1 MRNTQTVFP
10 NGVDELQFYSDI
22 SIDQVSIMENYLRL
36 LNSGNYTSASEY
48 LKNSG
53 VFYYGAWFLNMM
65 ENRLRTIGN
74 YLTNLEDL
82 ELVTYSDSE
91 PSESEVFD
99 GMNWIS

>member
-10 NGVDELQFYSDI
+10 NGVDELQFFSDI
-22 SIDQVSIMENYLRL
+22 SIDQVPIMENYLRL

-82 ELVTYSDSE
+82 NLVTYSDSE
-91 PSESEVFD
+91 PSESELFD

>member
-82 ELVTYSDSE
+82 NLVTYSDSE

-99 GMNWIS
+99 GMNWIR

>member
-10 NGVDELQFYSDI
+10 NGVDELQFFSDI
-22 SIDQVSIMENYLRL
+22 SIDQVPIMENYLRL
-36 LNSGNYTSASEY
+36 LNSENYTSASEY

-82 ELVTYSDSE
+82 NLVTYSDSE

-99 GMNWIS
+99 GMNWIG

>member
-10 NGVDELQFYSDI
+10 NGVDELQFFSDI
-22 SIDQVSIMENYLRL
+22 SIDQVPIMENYLRL

-99 GMNWIS
+99 GMNWIL

>member
-22 SIDQVSIMENYLRL
+22 SIDQVPIMENYLRL
-36 LNSGNYTSASEY
+36 LNSENYTSASEY

-82 ELVTYSDSE
+82 KLVTYSDSE

-99 GMNWIS
+99 GMNWIH

>member
-10 NGVDELQFYSDI
+10 NGVDELQFFSDI
-22 SIDQVSIMENYLRL
+22 SIDQVPIMENYLRL

-82 ELVTYSDSE
+82 NLVTYSDSE

>member
-10 NGVDELQFYSDI
+10 NGVDELQFFSDI
-22 SIDQVSIMENYLRL
+22 SIDQVPIMENYLRL

-65 ENRLRTIGN
+65 ENRLRAIGN

-91 PSESEVFD
+91 PSELEVFD

>member
-10 NGVDELQFYSDI
+10 NGVDELQFFSDI
-22 SIDQVSIMENYLRL
+22 SIDQVPIMENYLRL

-91 PSESEVFD
+91 PSETEVFD
-99 GMNWIS
+99 GMNWIR

>member
-22 SIDQVSIMENYLRL
+22 SIDQVPIMENYLRL

-74 YLTNLEDL
+74 YLTNLADL

>member
-10 NGVDELQFYSDI
+10 NGVDELQFFSDI
-22 SIDQVSIMENYLRL
+22 SIDQVPIMENYLRL

-99 GMNWIS
+99 

>member
-10 NGVDELQFYSDI
+10 NGVDELQFFSDI
-22 SIDQVSIMENYLRL
+22 SIDQVPIMENYLRL

-91 PSESEVFD
+91 PSESEVYD

>member
-22 SIDQVSIMENYLRL
+22 SIDEVPIMENYLRL

-91 PSESEVFD
+91 PSESEVYD
-99 GMNWIS
+99 GMNWIR

>member
-10 NGVDELQFYSDI
+10 NGVDELQFFSDI
-22 SIDQVSIMENYLRL
+22 SIDQVPIMENYLRL

-48 LKNSG
+48 LKNSR

-99 GMNWIS
+99 GMNWIR

>member
-22 SIDQVSIMENYLRL
+22 SIDQVPIMENYLRL

-91 PSESEVFD
+91 PSESED
-99 GMNWIS
+99 RWALPR

>member
-10 NGVDELQFYSDI
+10 NGVDELHFYSDI
-22 SIDQVSIMENYLRL
+22 SIDQVYIMENYLRL

-74 YLTNLEDL
+74 DLTNLEDL

-99 GMNWIS
+99 GMNWIR

>member
-22 SIDQVSIMENYLRL
+22 SIDQVPIMENYLRL

-99 GMNWIS
+99 GMNWIR

>member
-22 SIDQVSIMENYLRL
+22 SIDQVPIMENYLRL

-82 ELVTYSDSE
+82 KLVTYSDSE

-99 GMNWIS
+99 GMNWIL

>member
-10 NGVDELQFYSDI
+10 NGVDEFQFFSDI
-22 SIDQVSIMENYLRL
+22 SIDQVPVMENYLRL
-36 LNSGNYTSASEY
+36 LNSENYTSASEY
-48 LKNSG
+48 LKNSR

-82 ELVTYSDSE
+82 ELVTYIDSE

>member
-22 SIDQVSIMENYLRL
+22 AIDQVPIMENYLRL

-91 PSESEVFD
+91 PSESEVYD

>member
-22 SIDQVSIMENYLRL
+22 SIDQVPIMENYLRL

-99 GMNWIS
+99 GMNWIL